1 MMKFDHII
9 IRYGEISTKKR
20 NRKGFVDK
28 LKANIRWV
36 LEEFSNAKLSA
47 NRERMYILLYGED
60 PQDIIERL
68 KGVFGIQSL
77 SPALKV
83 GKDIEEIKSA
93 AVYYFEQLSEKVST
107 FKITTKRSDKD
118 FPYNTDELNHILGG
132 HLLENTEGI
141 TVDVKKPDF
150 NLRVEV
156 RREAIYLTGE
166 VIPGAGG
173 LPLGSSG
180 KAMLMLS
187 GGIDSPVAGFL
198 SMKRGL
204 EIECIHFYS
213 PPFTSER
220 SRQKTVDLAEKLAEV
235 SGSMKLHIVPFTE
248 IQLLIQKQIPEN
260 YTMTSTRRL
269 MLRIADKIRERQEA
283 MAIITG
289 ESLGQVAS
297 QTLSS
302 MYAIN
307 EVTNTPILRP
317 LITIDKTDIIGMAR
331 DLNTLEISNRPYE
344 DCCTVFTPA
353 SPKTKPRR
361 EKVAFYESF
370 VDFDALIDEAVQ
382 KTEILTVSGVK
393 GRKSDLEEL
402 ENLF

>member
-1 MMKFDHII
+1 MKFDHII

>member
-1 MMKFDHII
+1 MKFDHII

-20 NRKGFVDK
+20 NRKGFIDK
-28 LKANIRWV
+28 MKTNIRWV
-36 LEEFSNAKLSA
+36 LKDFSDAKLSSS
-47 NRERMYILLYGED
+47 RERMYIFLNGED
-60 PQDIIERL
+60 HQEIIARL
-68 KGVFGIQSL
+68 KGIYGIQSL

-83 GKDIEEIKSA
+83 EKDVEEIKKA
-93 AVYYFEQLSEKVST
+93 ALYYFNQLSDRVST
-107 FKITTKRSDKD
+107 FKISTKRSDKD

-132 HLLENTEGI
+132 HLLTHSDGI
-141 TVDVKKPDF
+141 TVDVKNPDF

-156 RREAIYLTGE
+156 RREAVYLTGE

-220 SRQKTVDLAEKLAEV
+220 SRQKAVDLAEKLAQV
-235 SGSMKLHIVPFTE
+235 SGTVKLHIVPFTDV
-248 IQLLIQKQIPEN
+248 QLLIQKQIPEN
-260 YTMTSTRRL
+260 YTMTTTRRM
-269 MLRIADKIRERQEA
+269 MLRIADKIRENQGA

-297 QTLSS
+297 QTLTS

-307 EVTNTPILRP
+307 EVTNTPVLRP
-317 LITIDKTDIIGMAR
+317 LISMDKTEIIKLAKEY
-331 DLNTLEISNRPYE
+331 DTLEISNRPYE

-361 EKVAFYESF
+361 EKVNFYESF
-370 VDFDALIDEAVQ
+370 VDFDTLIDEAVH
-382 KTEILTVSGVK
+382 KIETLTIQPGNLD
-393 GRKSDLEEL
+393 GEGLD
-402 ENLF
+402 NLF